1 MAMDAME
8 LTVSKNPISTA
19 LKFLPRSLAESSSSP
34 TISSPSRIAATQSM
48 FSRRNSSFSASQ
60 TDRYLGLFWNSPTM
74 R

>member
-1 MAMDAME
+1 MDAME
-8 LTVSKNPISTA
+8 LTVSKNPIYTA

-34 TISSPSRIAATQSM
+34 TISSPSRMAAPQSR
-48 FSRRNSSFSASQ
+48 FSRRNRSFYASQ